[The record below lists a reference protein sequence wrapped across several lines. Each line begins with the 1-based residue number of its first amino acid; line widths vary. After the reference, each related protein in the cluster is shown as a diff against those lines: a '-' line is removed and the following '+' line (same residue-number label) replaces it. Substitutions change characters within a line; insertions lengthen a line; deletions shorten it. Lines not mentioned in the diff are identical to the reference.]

1 VGTGENQPHRFHLHV
16 AVRGL
21 MPTKW
26 LVLALMAV
34 GLSPALTCAGEH
46 SEIARMDQVI
56 RTYVDSSKFMGSVL
70 VARGDEVL
78 LDKGYGYANLE
89 WKVPNTPETKFRLGS
104 ITKQF
109 TAASVLLLEE
119 RGALRIEDA
128 VAKYIPDVP
137 TAWRKV
143 TIFNLLTHTSGIPNF
158 TALPDYAGSKGVGIS
173 PEQRIAQLRDRPL
186 DFDPGTKW
194 AYSNSGYV
202 VLGEI
207 IEKVS
212 GVPYGQFVRD
222 NIFTPFGMN
231 DSGYDSNSQI
241 IERRASGYRIGAA
254 GPLLNAE
261 YIDMTVPYAA
271 GGLYSTT
278 PDLLKWERA
287 LFGGKV
293 ITEASLAKM
302 TTPFLSNYAFGLKVE
317 QRRELKVIMHDGN
330 IDGFSTVMHYWPNQ
344 RITVVVLANEETT
357 SPADIADKLDDLARG
372 SAVKP

>member
-1 VGTGENQPHRFHLHV
+1 MR
-16 AVRGL
+16 
-21 MPTKW
+21 TKW

-34 GLSPALTCAGEH
+34 GLSPALTCAREH
-46 SEIARMDQVI
+46 SEIARMDQII
-56 RTYVDSSKFMGSVL
+56 RTYVDSSKFMGAVL

-78 LDKGYGYANLE
+78 LNKGYGYANLE

-119 RGALRIEDA
+119 RGALRVEDA

-137 TAWRKV
+137 EAWRKI
-143 TIFNLLTHTSGIPNF
+143 TIFNLLTHTSGIPSF
-158 TALPDYAGSKGVGIS
+158 TALPDYAGSKAVAIS
-173 PEQRIAQLRDRPL
+173 PEQRIARLRDLPL

-293 ITEASLAKM
+293 LTEASLAKM
-302 TTPFLSNYAFGLKVE
+302 TTPFLSNYAFGLRVE
-317 QRRELKVIMHDGN
+317 QRGDHKVIMHDGN
-330 IDGFSTVMHYWPNQ
+330 IDGFSTVMRYWPDQ
-344 RITVVVLANEETT
+344 GITVVVLANEETT
-357 SPADIADKLDDLARG
+357 APADIADRLDDLARRR
-372 SAVKP
+372 AVKP